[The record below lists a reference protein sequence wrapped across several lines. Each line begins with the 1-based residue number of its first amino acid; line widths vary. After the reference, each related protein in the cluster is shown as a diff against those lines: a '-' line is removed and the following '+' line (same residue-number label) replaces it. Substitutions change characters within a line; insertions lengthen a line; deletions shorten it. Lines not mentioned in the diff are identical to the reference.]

1 MQLARQQNN
10 MSDIQ
15 QLINKPEDEL
25 TVQEMQALVDHYE
38 IMSAKYTAYEQAVK
52 VTLNSIYGAFGNKWF
67 HFFNINI
74 AESITLQGQSAILYS
89 EKILNKYFQ
98 EFWHKDT
105 QVHNHFNIRVKNQVV
120 KPAVVYIDTDSCYV
134 QFEELYESIE
144 WLGEKLPIDQFI
156 MKIYKFR
163 LNEYIAKAME
173 KYAQATNTD
182 NFLVLELETIAYT
195 GIWLAKK
202 KYLQN
207 IAWEDKLE
215 IDDRY
220 PNLKKIKTIGFDT
233 IQSSTPALA
242 RKHLDEAI
250 RIVLSEKPTASL
262 LKKLVDYL
270 KKSKKEFQLA
280 DIDQISFNKRTNNIE
295 KYIVDDTIEFQI
307 GSKCPPNVK
316 AAGFYNYLMNTNSKY
331 KNKYKMIGNGEKLKL
346 YHCKHAVS
354 DMFAYLPGDH
364 PYEFAPEIDYETQF
378 EKSVIDPLNRVLVA
392 VGLQTLNRNL
402 IYSTSL
408 F

>member
-1 MQLARQQNN
+1 ML
-10 MSDIQ
+10 DIQ
-15 QLINKPEDEL
+15 QLIDKPESDLSVEETKVL
-25 TVQEMQALVDHYE
+25 IEHYQT
-38 IMSAKYTAYEQAVK
+38 MSAKYTAYEQAVK

-67 HFFNINI
+67 HFFNIDI

-98 EFWHKDT
+98 DFWIKDT
-105 QVHNHFNIRVKNQVV
+105 QVHKHFNIKVKN
-120 KPAVVYIDTDSCYV
+120 KPARPAVVYIDTDSCYV
-134 QFEELYESIE
+134 QFEEMYESIE
-144 WLGEKLPIDQFI
+144 WIGESMPIDKFI
-156 MKIYKFR
+156 MELYQFR
-163 LNEYIAKAME
+163 LNDYIVKCME

-182 NFLVLELETIAYT
+182 NFLAFELETIAYS

-215 IDDRY
+215 VDDRY
-220 PNLKKIKTIGFDT
+220 PSLKKIKTIGFDT

-242 RKHLDEAI
+242 RKHLTEALK
-250 RIVLSEKPTASL
+250 IVLSEKPTADL

-270 KKSKKEFQLA
+270 KKCKKEFKLS
-280 DIDQISFNKRTNNIE
+280 DIDQIAFNKRTNNIE

-316 AAGFYNYLMNTNSKY
+316 AAGFYNFLMNQSPKY

-346 YHCKHAVS
+346 YHCKHTVC

-364 PYEFAPEIDYETQF
+364 PYEIAPEIDYEIQF
-378 EKSVIDPLNRVLVA
+378 EKSVIDPLNRVLKA